1 MASRFEKFSERARRA
16 LTYAQ
21 EEAQRFNH
29 NYIGTEHILLGLVR
43 ESDGV
48 AAKVLTNLDIDLN
61 KVRSAVEFIIGRG
74 GKTGS
79 AEVGLTPRAKRVIE
93 FAVDEAR
100 RLNHS
105 YVGTEH
111 LLLGLLREGE
121 GVAGGVLESLGVSLQ
136 RARDEVTRILSQ
148 GATQGQSGAKSSSK
162 TPTLDQLG
170 HDLTAMARADK
181 LDPVIGRQKEI
192 QRVVQILSRRTK
204 NNPVLIGEPGVG
216 KTAIVEGL
224 AHRIVSGDV
233 PHTLQGKRVVTLDMG
248 TLVAGTKYRGEFEE
262 RLKKVIEELKGAGNC
277 VLFIDE
283 MHTIVGAGAAEGA
296 VDAANILKPSL
307 ARGELQ
313 CIGATTLDDYR
324 KHVERDPALE
334 RRFQPVL
341 VEEPSVEQA
350 IEILQGIKSRYEEH
364 HRVVITDE
372 AIKAAVTFASRYIA
386 DRFQPDKA
394 IDLMD
399 ESASRVRL
407 KEGAVPIG
415 LKEAK
420 AALESVRRDKE
431 SAIGAQQYE
440 YAVELRDREV
450 HLAEKIQQMESSW
463 RADQSSD
470 RPVVTE
476 ADIAEV
482 LSMWTGIPPSKL
494 AADEKSRLVQ
504 MEQVL
509 HERIVSQDEAIVTVA
524 KAVRRARSGLKDP
537 RRPIGSFIFLGP
549 TGVGKTELARALAEF
564 MFGSE
569 DALIRLDMSEFMER
583 HSVARLV
590 GAPPGYVG
598 YDEGGQLTEA
608 VRRKSYCAI
617 LLDEIEKA
625 HPDVFNIL
633 LQIFDDGHLTDA
645 KGRKVDF
652 RNSIVIM
659 TSNIGAELIKKDSM
673 MGFVSRV
680 DEGKVKQRS
689 YERMKEKLLEELKKT
704 FRPEFLNRLDG
715 VVVFRHLSKE
725 EIRQIV
731 DLMLRPVKAHLIE
744 RGVGLAVTEDAK
756 ELLCEK
762 GYDEAFGA
770 RPLRRVIQTMIEDK
784 LSEMLLHDELGLG
797 ETIRLLREGDEIVEA
812 VEVALRPY
820 ATQLNEKKIKL
831 ELTGEARKAL
841 RDEVGRLYE
850 QHIEA
855 EKEPSPEDRKR
866 DEAFINGLNLL
877 GQKLLDQ
884 AWAELNLGEQLE
896 RKELKSGDTVY
907 LVRDGEKFSIRKEAR
922 LPADSKTR
930 VESSS

>member
-43 ESDGV
+43 ETDGV
-48 AAKVLTNLDIDLN
+48 AAKVLQNLDVDLN

-74 GKTGS
+74 GKTSS
-79 AEVGLTPRAKRVIE
+79 AEVGLTPRAKKVIE
-93 FAVDEAR
+93 LAVDEAR

-121 GVAGGVLESLGVSLQ
+121 GVAGGVLESLGVSLE
-136 RARDEVTRILSQ
+136 RARAETTRILNQ
-148 GATQGQSGAKSSSK
+148 GAMQSQQAPRSTSK

-170 HDLTAMARADK
+170 LDLTAMARAGK
-181 LDPVIGRQKEI
+181 LDPVIGRHKEI
-192 QRVVQILSRRTK
+192 QRVIQILSRRTK

-224 AHRIVSGDV
+224 SHRIVAGEV
-233 PHTLQGKRVVTLDMG
+233 PHTLQGKRVVTMDMG
-248 TLVAGTKYRGEFEE
+248 SLVAGTKYRGEFEE
-262 RLKKVIEELKGAGNC
+262 RLKKVIEELKSAGNC

-324 KHVERDPALE
+324 KHVERDAALE

-341 VEEPSVEQA
+341 VEEPSIEQTV
-350 IEILQGIKSRYEEH
+350 EILRGVKERYEEH
-364 HRVVITDE
+364 HQVTITDD
-372 AIKAAVTFASRYIA
+372 ALRSSANLASRYIA
-386 DRFQPDKA
+386 DRFLPDKA

-399 ESASRVRL
+399 EASSRVRL
-407 KEGAVPIG
+407 KMGAIPIG

-420 AALESVRRDKE
+420 MALESVRRDKE
-431 SAIGAQQYE
+431 AAIAAQQYE
-440 YAVELRDREV
+440 YAVELRDREA
-450 HLAEKIQQMESSW
+450 HLAEKVQQLEGNWKADISSE
-463 RADQSSD
+463 
-470 RPVVTE
+470 RPQVTE
-476 ADIAEV
+476 TDITEV
-482 LSMWTGIPPSKL
+482 LSMWTGIPT
-494 AADEKSRLVQ
+494 SRLASDEATRLLQ
-504 MEQVL
+504 MEEEL
-509 HERIVSQDEAIVTVA
+509 HKRIVSQDEAITTIA
-524 KAVRRARSGLKDP
+524 KAVRRARTGLKDP
-537 RRPIGSFIFLGP
+537 KRPIGSFIFLGP
-549 TGVGKTELARALAEF
+549 TGVGKTELAKALAEF

-608 VRRKSYCAI
+608 IRRKSYCAI

-645 KGRKVDF
+645 KGRRVDF

-659 TSNIGAELIKKDSM
+659 TSNIGAELIKKDSV
-673 MGFVSRV
+673 MGFVSRT
-680 DEGKVKQRS
+680 DEGKTRQRS

-704 FRPEFLNRLDG
+704 FRPEFINRLDG
-715 VVVFRHLSKE
+715 VVVFHHLSQE
-725 EIRQIV
+725 HIRQIV
-731 DLMLRPVKAHLIE
+731 DLMLRPVKAQLIE
-744 RGVGLAVTEDAK
+744 RGVGLAVSEGAK
-756 ELLCEK
+756 ELLSQK

-770 RPLRRVIQTMIEDK
+770 RPLRRVIQTMVEDR
-784 LSEMLLHDELGLG
+784 LSDILLHG
-797 ETIRLLREGDEIVEA
+797 EIKPGDTVRLDREGDDITV
-812 VEVALRPY
+812 
-820 ATQLNEKKIKL
+820 KL
-831 ELTGEARKAL
+831 DHKT
-841 RDEVGRLYE
+841 DEVSAG
-850 QHIEA
+850 A
-855 EKEPSPEDRKR
+855 KPS
-866 DEAFINGLNLL
+866 A
-877 GQKLLDQ
+877 
-884 AWAELNLGEQLE
+884 
-896 RKELKSGDTVY
+896 
-907 LVRDGEKFSIRKEAR
+907 
-922 LPADSKTR
+922 
-930 VESSS
+930 SSS